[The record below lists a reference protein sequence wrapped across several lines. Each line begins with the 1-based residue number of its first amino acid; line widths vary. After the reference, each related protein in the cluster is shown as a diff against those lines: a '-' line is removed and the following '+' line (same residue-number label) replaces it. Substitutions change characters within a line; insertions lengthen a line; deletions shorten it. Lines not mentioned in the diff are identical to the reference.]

1 VTICERLPRIGKKIL
16 ASGGGR
22 CNLSNDRID
31 ESIYNEAGRRL
42 VRSVLSRFG
51 KDAILKFFDD
61 LGLFVYSDEGRIFP
75 VTNQSSSVLAVLD
88 SELKSRGVDVR
99 TGFGVTEIAEDNSG
113 FLLRS
118 HTGGAVRCS
127 KVILA
132 GGGRSYPALG
142 SDGSAYKLAMRFGH
156 GLVEPVPSAVP
167 VTVRDPLCHLLQGQ
181 KILAKARAME
191 GGRVISEASG
201 EALFT
206 RYGLSGTAILD
217 ISESLSIAVNRRH
230 SKDVSISL
238 DMAPFLDHRTLAA
251 DLEKRSR
258 KAVPP
263 DDLLAGLLPNKFSRA
278 FKGLL
283 NGNDFD
289 KIAYRLKDWRFRVSG
304 TRGWNE
310 AEFTSGGIDTSGLA
324 LDTLESKLKSGLFMA
339 GELLDV
345 QGPRGGYNLAWAW
358 ASGFTAGL
366 AA

>member
-1 VTICERLPRIGKKIL
+1 
-16 ASGGGR
+16 
-22 CNLSNDRID
+22 
-31 ESIYNEAGRRL
+31 
-42 VRSVLSRFG
+42 
-51 KDAILKFFDD
+51 
-61 LGLFVYSDEGRIFP
+61 
-75 VTNQSSSVLAVLD
+75 
-88 SELKSRGVDVR
+88 
-99 TGFGVTEIAEDNSG
+99 
-113 FLLRS
+113 
-118 HTGGAVRCS
+118 
-127 KVILA
+127 
-132 GGGRSYPALG
+132 
-142 SDGSAYKLAMRFGH
+142 
-156 GLVEPVPSAVP
+156 
-167 VTVRDPLCHLLQGQ
+167 
-181 KILAKARAME
+181 ME